1 MEEESN
7 PVVPVW
13 TLATG
18 EASVPTTMPGAD
30 HMTPDVLRGLRTAL
44 ASMADVPI
52 ATLEAHPLPANLDRR
67 GGIHLE
73 STSPLARH
81 LSQLISQTPKT
92 TGSAAA
98 GAATGE
104 ALYRMVV
111 PAKVAGQ
118 VSKGIVKPIASKA
131 VAGGIHGTLKSSSR
145 IAGQATFVP
154 VAGKTATTGVAGG
167 AAIAGAGV
175 MTVAAPLVLMAVAV
189 GVSAYADQQ
198 RQKAIENITALL
210 EKLHDDALARERS
223 ALNGCRDSIEK
234 ATAIL
239 LDQGRIGASLGL
251 DSAVHTISTALAE
264 AEGRLSGWQK
274 SLAGFGDGRV
284 EASAVQKHFEG
295 IDQPSGKF
303 RAHIELAAA
312 AIALKKR
319 VLVLQAVEH
328 SQMDESNPFESF
340 VRTLKKDEQRVLEL
354 ESGITEVLTRLST
367 LELTRSKRLVDK
379 FLLTSGEVDHLLTT
393 SYKLRE
399 LGDELPDSN
408 PTDVAIEIARERD
421 GSIVV
426 FPAQPAS

>member
-1 MEEESN
+1 MDAEEN

-13 TLATG
+13 TLATRDV
-18 EASVPTTMPGAD
+18 SVPTTIPGTERL
-30 HMTPDVLRGLRTAL
+30 TPEVLRGLRTTLAAL
-44 ASMADVPI
+44 ADAPI
-52 ATLEAHPLPANLDRR
+52 ATLEAHPLPKDLDRK
-67 GGIHLE
+67 GGLHLE
-73 STSPLARH
+73 STSPLATH
-81 LSQLISQTPKT
+81 LSQLISQTPKA

-98 GAATGE
+98 GAAAGE

-111 PAKVAGQ
+111 PANVAKQ
-118 VSKGIVKPIASKA
+118 VSEGLVKPIASKA
-131 VAGGIHGTLKSSSR
+131 VSGGIHGTLKGSSR
-145 IAGQATFVP
+145 IVSQATFVP

-198 RQKAIENITALL
+198 RQKAIENITELL
-210 EKLHDDALARERS
+210 EKLHDEALARERS
-223 ALNGCRDSIEK
+223 DLNGCRDSIEK

-251 DSAVHTISTALAE
+251 DSAVHTISTALAH
-264 AEGRLSGWQK
+264 AEGRLMGWQK
-274 SLAGFGDGRV
+274 SLKKLGSGPV

-295 IDQPSGKF
+295 IDQPAGKF

-328 SQMDESNPFESF
+328 AQMDVSNPFESF
-340 VRTLKKDEQRVLEL
+340 VRTLKKDEKRVLEL
-354 ESGITEVLTRLST
+354 ESGITDVLACLST
-367 LELTRSKRLVDK
+367 LELTRSKRIADR
-379 FLLTSGEVDHLLTT
+379 FLLTSGEVDHLLKTT
-393 SYKLRE
+393 YTLRA
-399 LGDELPDSN
+399 LGDDLPGANTS
-408 PTDVAIEIARERD
+408 DVAIEIARGTD

-426 FPAQPAS
+426 FPAIPA